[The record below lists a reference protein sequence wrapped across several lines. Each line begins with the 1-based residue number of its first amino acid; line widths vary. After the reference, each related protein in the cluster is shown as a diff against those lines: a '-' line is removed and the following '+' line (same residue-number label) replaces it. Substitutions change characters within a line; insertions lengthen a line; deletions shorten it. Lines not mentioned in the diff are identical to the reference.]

1 MQEIEFN
8 SCCQIDEIGDLD
20 CLGGSDEWSKM
31 EAAKFKNLIADNRG
45 KILTLV
51 DGGPDFNGG
60 LHHKRQLAAVKKH
73 GFKLLAR
80 LPRWEDYGDVSYHIL
95 LFGSKNFKL
104 PRRGRKKAK
113 K

>member
-1 MQEIEFN
+1 MVETELN
-8 SCCQIDEIGDLD
+8 SCCQIDEIGALD
-20 CLGGSDEWSKM
+20 CLGRTDAWSKR
-31 EAAKFKNLIADNRG
+31 EANALKDLIADNRG

-51 DGGPDFNGG
+51 DGGPEFEGK

-80 LPRWEDYGDVSYHIL
+80 LLKRKDYGHGSYYIL
-95 LFGSKNFKL
+95 LFGSKNFRL
-104 PRRGRKKAK
+104 PARGRKKEK